1 MVKSGRKWDMLFGQ
15 YEHTLD
21 DKGRLVIPRKF
32 RQELGNKLYIMKG
45 FEGALSIFKEET
57 FLSKSD
63 TLESLSFNKESSRA
77 YIRNQLASMSELE
90 MDKSGRVQIPSLLL
104 TKYNISK
111 EVVIIGVL
119 DHLEV
124 WDKKAYLEY
133 ENKVDENFEAIAEE
147 VDLK

>member
-1 MVKSGRKWDMLFGQ
+1 MLFGQ

-124 WDKKAYLEY
+124 WDKIAYLEY